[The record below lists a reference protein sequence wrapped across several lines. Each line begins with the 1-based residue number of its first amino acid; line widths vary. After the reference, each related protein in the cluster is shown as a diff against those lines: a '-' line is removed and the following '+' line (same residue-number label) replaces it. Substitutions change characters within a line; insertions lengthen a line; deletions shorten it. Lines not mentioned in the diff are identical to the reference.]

1 MKFCLISKQ
10 GSIRKF
16 FVKEVAEMYQ
26 RISGGTLV
34 IES

>member
-10 GSIRKF
+10 GLIRKF

-34 IES
+34 IEA